1 MTLNK
6 VNFKIKLICLHKI
19 FRKVRLKR
27 KNNQEN
33 KTKKKKKKTKK
44 NTQSKQQTTSQK
56 KLISERY
63 FKCN

>member
-33 KTKKKKKKTKK
+33 KTKKNKKQQQTKQNKTKTK
-44 NTQSKQQTTSQK
+44 THKANNKQHHK
-56 KLISERY
+56 KS
-63 FKCN
+63 